1 MKEEKQ
7 FLFLQANNNQ
17 EIHPNWNLIC
27 MYIGHLDPVEVTN
40 ETRES

>member
-7 FLFLQANNNQ
+7 FFLQANNNE
-17 EIHPNWNLIC
+17 EIHSNWNLIC
-27 MYIGHLDPVEVTN
+27 MYIGHLDPVEVKN